1 MSLVCCAPGGP
12 VNVDEDALRRVLVS
26 ETPAGTAG
34 EIPDHLVNP
43 EIAAHKEAAS

>member
-1 MSLVCCAPGGP
+1 MSLVCCAPGSP
-12 VNVDEDALRRVLVS
+12 VNVDEDALQRALVS
-26 ETPAGTAG
+26 GTPAGMAG

>member
-34 EIPDHLVNP
+34 EIPDDLVNP
-43 EIAAHKEAAS
+43 EIAAKEAAS

>member
-1 MSLVCCAPGGP
+1 VSLVCCAPGGP
-12 VNVDEDALRRVLVS
+12 VNVDEDALRRAPVNG
-26 ETPAGTAG
+26 TPAGPAG